1 MSEIDFYIKK
11 LQDLEPRG
19 EWKDVFSNSFEK
31 AYQLIYQTMYLRRNF
46 YIEDLKKNAEILLD
60 LPFSLDDDERLTFRR
75 TQKHIIDL
83 LYQIKSENKKIFIIH
98 GKNTANAD
106 KISATL
112 GRLKLDYLSLDFDSK
127 EEKNI
132 PKFLEIAKSGD
143 YAIVT
148 LMADDASRSLTGEG
162 EVSNRVSEN
171 VWFQFGYFLSHIG
184 KKNIIIAKQSSV
196 DIDVPI
202 DLQTFKSF
210 VIDKAGDWKKILIEF
225 MASDGIFIEEEL
237 KNKVIN

>member
-1 MSEIDFYIKK
+1 MTS
-11 LQDLEPRG
+11 
-19 EWKDVFSNSFEK
+19 
-31 AYQLIYQTMYLRRNF
+31 
-46 YIEDLKKNAEILLD
+46 
-60 LPFSLDDDERLTFRR
+60 
-75 TQKHIIDL
+75 
-83 LYQIKSENKKIFIIH
+83 
-98 GKNTANAD
+98 NAD

-112 GRLKLDYLSLDFDSK
+112 GRLKLDYVSLDFESK

-184 KKNIIIAKQSSV
+184 KKNIIIAKQGNV
-196 DIDVPI
+196 DIDMPI

-210 VIDKAGDWKKILIEF
+210 DIDKAGEWKKILIEI
-225 MASDGIFIEEEL
+225 MASDGIYIEEEL